1 MTKAEM
7 SRAERMYR
15 NCQRWGARRL
25 AEERRAF
32 WQNRAN
38 RWLSERMDELVSE
51 INGTEGEV

>member
-51 INGTEGEV
+51 INGTEG